1 MGSIEEHNRPL
12 IDAFIE
18 AVSSLPY
25 VVRVDARETGF
36 SVGFHVVVSS
46 TWHEASPAVAAAV
59 ASLPESPIQF
69 RYTVSQEQWAP
80 PPSQWSVF
88 VKAEARLRQ
97 VG

>member
-1 MGSIEEHNRPL
+1 MGSIAEHNRPL
-12 IDAFIE
+12 IDAFVG
-18 AVSSLPY
+18 AVSSLPH

-36 SVGFHVVVSS
+36 SVDFHVVVSS
-46 TWHEASPAVAAAV
+46 TWHEASPAVAAV
-59 ASLPESPIQF
+59 VTTLRESPIQF

-88 VKAEARLRQ
+88 AKDEAGRGQ